1 VKKDTKEQP
10 KKKGRGRPKG
20 SKSGLPFTTFLDAI
34 SYSKNVWDKAQ
45 YKNMSFSEISEFMN
59 LHPHKAT
66 RVLSV
71 LRDYYGVVEQTEDK
85 LWRLTD
91 TGKRIA
97 KNDVIAMKEVFSKN
111 PMFSD
116 LLNRY
121 IDTDV
126 TQGAILDYIKDNYK
140 GCDAVEVRKRLNDGI
155 EIIKKHSVKTS
166 PEQSVKEVSPELAIP
181 VFQLLYA
188 LKPPTDKEI
197 ENLVEKVAKVLS
209 ESNDDV
215 LKLIS
220 DLMLEKK
227 KDKKELLK
235 LLDRAMKKLNLD
247 TFEDRKESIENEPAG
262 DESAEDETDENQA
275 VD

>member
-1 VKKDTKEQP
+1 MKKDTKEQP